1 MNTPYTFRQ
10 TCLQYRLEQQS
21 QEIETVLR
29 RYTAPGTAVT
39 SGQVISTA
47 IHYHVRLDAPLPPRD
62 YRAALGQLLNSEVT
76 VSAVSPTTCTVTV
89 PRPQPPVSLV
99 ELLLTYTPKTAVLGL
114 DSAGGTVPFLL
125 PANGHVLITGQP
137 GSGKTSLLQTLAV
150 TLALAQPNQFVVIQ
164 GQGNDELNA
173 LNHLPSAYR
182 LAPVLVDH
190 TQVAQTLTDLA
201 GHRAGR
207 LPIVLLIDDV
217 EHLWATGGT
226 AVLFPLLHLL
236 QNPNIH
242 LIVTTAQP
250 ENDLLGYLAELF
262 TVRLTGKTA
271 DTAHTPAG
279 QLLGQGDFLLSGA
292 NTLHTCYFQA
302 AYADRYEISFLLGQ
316 LPAPA
321 MPPQLANW
329 RNGRVGIPP
338 MVNV

>member
-1 MNTPYTFRQ
+1 MITPYTFRQ

-29 RYTAPGTAVT
+29 RYTASGTAVT

-47 IHYHVRLDAPLPPRD
+47 IHYHVRLDTPLPPRD
-62 YRAALGQLLNSEVT
+62 YRATLTQILKSEVT

-114 DSAGGTVPFLL
+114 DSAGGIVPFLL
-125 PANGHVLITGQP
+125 PANGHVLIAGQP

-164 GQGNDELNA
+164 GQGSDELNA
-173 LNHLPSAYR
+173 LNHLPSDR
-182 LAPVLVDH
+182 FAPVLADH
-190 TQVAQTLTDLA
+190 TQAAQTLTNLA
-201 GHRAGR
+201 GQRVGR
-207 LPIVLLIDDV
+207 SPVVLLIDDV
-217 EHLWATGGT
+217 EYLWARGGT
-226 AVLFPLLHLL
+226 AVLFPLLQLL

-242 LIVTTAQP
+242 LIVTSAEP

-271 DTAHTPAG
+271 DTPHTPAG

-292 NTLHTCYFQA
+292 NTLHTYYFQA

-316 LPAPA
+316 LPTPTT
-321 MPPQLANW
+321 PPQLVNW
-329 RNGRVGIPP
+329 RNGRIGISPG
-338 MVNV
+338 